1 MKYSIKPTNDSD
13 KENARQL
20 ELIMN
25 NKFETYDDISEIR
38 KERVDNFGFK
48 KLCIVDCHEELI
60 SETESEIINFDQIV
74 NDEISKKIL
83 ESGLHKSIESLTE
96 FGMAA
101 SHVSYNNNRG
111 ISIKSINPMNMH
123 AVMMPSVIGGL
134 NHNIMIVDDIEIK
147 EPDFENGYFPINNI
161 NIEFADAI
169 LFEEQK
175 QPKENHPHGWYRK
188 FEKKRY

>member
-1 MKYSIKPTNDSD
+1 MKYSIKPKNDSD

-25 NKFETYDDISEIR
+25 HKFATCDDISEVR

-101 SHVSYNNNRG
+101 SHVSYDDIRG
-111 ISIKSINPMNMH
+111 ICIQSINPMAMH
-123 AVMMPSVIGGL
+123 AAMMPSVIGGL

-169 LFEEQK
+169 LFQKQK

-188 FEKKRY
+188 FDKKRY

>member
-25 NKFETYDDISEIR
+25 HKFATYDDISEVR

-48 KLCIVDCHEELI
+48 RPCIVDVHEALI

-83 ESGLHKSIESLTE
+83 ESGLHKSIESLME
-96 FGMAA
+96 FGIAA
-101 SHVSYNNNRG
+101 EHISYDDNRG
-111 ISIKSINPMNMH
+111 ICIQSINPMGMCT
-123 AVMMPSVIGGL
+123 VMMPSVICGL
-134 NHNIMIVDDIEIK
+134 NHNIIITDDIGIK
-147 EPDFENGYFPINNI
+147 EPEVIQFDFFK
-161 NIEFADAI
+161 
-169 LFEEQK
+169 EQK

-188 FEKKRY
+188 FDKKRY